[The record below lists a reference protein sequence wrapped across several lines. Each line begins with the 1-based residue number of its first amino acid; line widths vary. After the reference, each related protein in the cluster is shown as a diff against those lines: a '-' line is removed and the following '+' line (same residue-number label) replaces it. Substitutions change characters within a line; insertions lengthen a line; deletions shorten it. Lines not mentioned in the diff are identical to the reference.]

1 VPNRINLGGGSG
13 GTGAWRAY
21 LPKRPELQI
30 EAPVGTHLR
39 YRHEITAMGSVVLLD
54 LMGGVALLL
63 WGLHMVLSGVLR
75 ALGHDLRR
83 FLGKA
88 LLNRF
93 TALGAGL
100 GLTALLQ
107 SSTATGLM
115 TASLAADGM
124 VSLVPALAIMLG
136 ANVGTT
142 LIVQILSFNISEVA
156 PVLFIV
162 GLITFR
168 VGGQSLTRALGRIA
182 IGLGLI
188 LLALHILVDTLAPA
202 EQAPAVRVLLGAVTH
217 DPVLCIVI
225 AAALTW
231 AAHSSVAVVLLIM
244 SLAYSHFVTAEA
256 ALALV
261 LGANLGTAINPL
273 LEGARRGDPAS
284 RRVPLGNL
292 IIRLVGILI
301 ALPFLPLLA
310 RELAALQPDAAK
322 MTAEFHMLFNVVLAA
337 IFIGLLDATAWL
349 LVRILPERKQPAD
362 PSLPRYLDE
371 STLDAP
377 SLAIANAARETLR
390 MGDTVETM
398 LKQVM
403 TAIMNND
410 RKLVSEVSRMDN
422 IVDPLTEAIKLYI
435 ARLTRG
441 SLDEREGRR
450 AMETVSFAINLEHV
464 GDIID
469 KNLCELA
476 IKKIKRRCEFSVEG
490 ATELTAFHKRICE
503 SLQIAF
509 GVFMNG
515 DVEAARRL
523 IREKAELRSIELAAG
538 ERHFERLREG
548 RPESIETSSLHL
560 DILRDLRRIHSH
572 ICSVAYPVLEAAGEL
587 PARESVTG
595 EAALTDALTYRPRL
609 P

>member
-1 VPNRINLGGGSG
+1 
-13 GTGAWRAY
+13 
-21 LPKRPELQI
+21 
-30 EAPVGTHLR
+30 
-39 YRHEITAMGSVVLLD
+39 MGSIVLLD

-75 ALGHDLRR
+75 AFGPNLRR

-88 LLNRF
+88 LRNRF
-93 TALGAGL
+93 TAFAAGL
-100 GLTALLQ
+100 GLTALIQ

-115 TASLAADGM
+115 TTSLAADGV

-142 LIVQILSFNISEVA
+142 LIVQVLSFNVSAAA
-156 PVLFIV
+156 PVLFII

-182 IGLGLI
+182 IGLGLT

-202 EQAPAVRVLLGAVTH
+202 EQAPAVRVLLGAVTQ

-231 AAHSSVAVVLLIM
+231 AAHSSVAVVLLLM

-256 ALALV
+256 ALAMV
-261 LGANLGTAINPL
+261 LGANLGSSINPL
-273 LEGARRGDPAS
+273 LEGATRGNPAS
-284 RRVPLGNL
+284 RRLPLGNL
-292 IIRLVGILI
+292 LNRLVGILFV
-301 ALPFLPLLA
+301 LPFLPLLA
-310 RELAALQPDAAK
+310 RELTALQPDAAK
-322 MTAEFHMLFNVVLAA
+322 MTAEFHMLFNIALAV
-337 IFIGLLDATAWL
+337 IFIGPLDAVAWL
-349 LVRILPERKQPAD
+349 LTRILPDRKQQDD
-362 PSLPRYLDE
+362 PSVPRHLDE
-371 STLDAP
+371 ALLDTP

-390 MGDTVETM
+390 MGDTVEAM
-398 LKQVM
+398 LGRVM
-403 TAIMNND
+403 TAIMTND
-410 RKLVSEVSRMDN
+410 RKIVGEVSRMDN
-422 IVDPLTEAIKLYI
+422 IVDRLTEAIKLYI
-435 ARLTRG
+435 ARLTRE

-450 AMETVSFAINLEHV
+450 AMEIVSFAINLEHI

-476 IKKIKRRCEFSVEG
+476 MKKIKRGYQFSTEG
-490 ATELTAFHKRICE
+490 AAELTAFHKRICE

-509 GVFMNG
+509 SVFMSG

-523 IREKAELRSIELAAG
+523 LREKAELRSIELAAG
-538 ERHFERLREG
+538 DRHFERLREG

-572 ICSVAYPVLEAAGEL
+572 VCSVAYPVLEAAGEL
-587 PARESVTG
+587 PAREIAAGEVLTG
-595 EAALTDALTYRPRL
+595 PRPS